1 MVIKIYR
8 AYTPGSRNKTV
19 SDFSEIT
26 KTKPEKSLITKVH
39 RSKGRN
45 NKGIIT
51 VRHRGGGHKKRY
63 RLVDFK
69 RNKNYIVGK
78 VISIEYDPNRSA
90 RIALISY
97 QNGKKN
103 YILHS
108 EFLKIGDEICSGE
121 DAPIKIGNEFEVE
134 LNDVDY

>member
-63 RLVDFK
+63 LKIDFK
-69 RNKNYIVGK
+69 LILTN
-78 VISIEYDPNRSA
+78 ISDI
-90 RIALISY
+90 
-97 QNGKKN
+97 
-103 YILHS
+103 
-108 EFLKIGDEICSGE
+108 
-121 DAPIKIGNEFEVE
+121 
-134 LNDVDY
+134 

>member
-45 NKGIIT
+45 NKGVIT
-51 VRHRGGGHKKRY
+51 IRH
-63 RLVDFK
+63 
-69 RNKNYIVGK
+69 N
-78 VISIEYDPNRSA
+78 
-90 RIALISY
+90 
-97 QNGKKN
+97 
-103 YILHS
+103 S
-108 EFLKIGDEICSGE
+108 EE
-121 DAPIKIGNEFEVE
+121 
-134 LNDVDY
+134 